1 MTQVTLTKKGGEVSY
16 LVKSMA
22 LFIYKRARRGHD
34 RMVVVFTAICAT
46 QLYESDLCILSEI
59 K

>member
-1 MTQVTLTKKGGEVSY
+1 
-16 LVKSMA
+16 MA

-46 QLYESDLCILSEI
+46 SAYEHQHYEFVQCTQL
-59 K
+59 